1 MKYAIVKCTDTNFAV
16 HGEYPTLEAAKVAF
30 HQYSAA
36 LWNDPGTAKA
46 MVKIVDEQLD
56 CVEGYM
62 ELVLHPQEASN
73 EPEETGGGEE

>member
-16 HGEYPTLEAAKVAF
+16 HGEYPTLQAAKVAW
-30 HQYSAA
+30 HQYSAI
-36 LWNDPGTAKA
+36 LWNDPATTKA

-62 ELVLHPQEASN
+62 ELVIHQQEQTN
-73 EPEETGGGEE
+73 EPE